1 MSKEFEIVEELAID
15 STPER
20 IWEAVTNGTAAWMFP
35 TDQWPSVRTVAEY
48 PTHLVTRM
56 DGPDGWFNQLEHVL
70 TPSENGTALRYVHS
84 GIFVDDWDNQYDG
97 ASKHTAFY
105 LHTLGE
111 YLRHFDGLPVA
122 FSDIQGPEASKAP
135 DALETWL
142 SALGLDDAAAGAELE
157 LPLPGRGTARATVD
171 FRNENFLGLRTA
183 DALVRIFGR
192 NAFGG
197 PVGVTVH
204 DFATGADAQ
213 ANTAAWQEALDGAY
227 GS

>member
-1 MSKEFEIVEELAID
+1 MSEEFEIVEELSID

-20 IWEAVTNGTAAWMFP
+20 IWEAVTTGTAAWMFP
-35 TDQWPSVRTVAEY
+35 TDQWPSVRTLEEY

-70 TPSENGTALRYVHS
+70 TPGENGTAVRYVHS

-111 YLRHFDGLPVA
+111 YLTHFDGKVVT
-122 FSDIQGPEASKAP
+122 FSDVQGPEASKA
-135 DALETWL
+135 
-142 SALGLDDAAAGAELE
+142 AGALQKFLDVLGIKDSPLGTELV
-157 LPLPGRGTARATVD
+157 LALPGRDAAPVTVD
-171 FRNENFLGLRTA
+171 FRNQNFVGLRTENTM
-183 DALVRIFGR
+183 VRIFGR

-197 PVGVTVH
+197 VVGLTIH
-204 DFATGADAQ
+204 DFADGADAQ
-213 ANTAAWQEALDGAY
+213 ANTEAWQLAINAAY
-227 GS
+227 